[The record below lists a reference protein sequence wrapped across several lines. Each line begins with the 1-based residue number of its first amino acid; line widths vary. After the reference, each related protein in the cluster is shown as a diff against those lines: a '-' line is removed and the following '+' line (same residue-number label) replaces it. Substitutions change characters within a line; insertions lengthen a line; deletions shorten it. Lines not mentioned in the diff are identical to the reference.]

1 MAVTTEGGG
10 GSAAAAAPLSLQ
22 DTPTWALATV
32 CFIFISASIFI
43 EHMIHLISNWL
54 KKHRRTALFE
64 AVEKLKSVLMV
75 LGLMSLIL
83 TVNQRGISKICVP
96 TEVADNFLPC
106 RRNTI
111 KTTKA
116 IGSFEPIWANS
127 IHSSFHQRILAVAES
142 STNCPKGMT
151 SLISPQ
157 GINQLSIFIC
167 VLAVMQIVY
176 CVMTMALGRAKMRRW
191 ESWERETQTVD
202 YQVANDPNRFRFTRQ
217 TTFGRRHMS
226 SSTGTS
232 IELWI
237 KCFFQHLFNSVA
249 KTDYLTLRH
258 GFISAHLS
266 ANSSF
271 NFQRYIQR
279 SLDDDFQAVV
289 GISPLMWL
297 IVVIFMFVDVHGWN
311 VFLWVSFLPLI
322 IVLVLGTKLQVIV
335 ARMALKIQ
343 QESSVIKG
351 APLVQPND
359 DLFWFSHPKF
369 VLTLMHYTLFMNAFE
384 FSFFIWVT
392 WQFGIKS
399 CYHEHTEIIVTRV
412 VLAVT
417 VQVMCSYITLPL
429 YALVTQMGS
438 NFKSTVLENK
448 TANAIKQWHAVVRQ
462 RRKKQE
468 SSNCHDSS
476 SRGSSSSNRTAGS
489 SNFSSH
495 LHRMPTVAKTST
507 FPAKHEILEE
517 DNQLTHQGTG
527 PSSCAEIE
535 IPNVTFSTKLS
546 DGITSGKSIV

>member
-10 GSAAAAAPLSLQ
+10 GSAATAAPLSLQ

-32 CFIFISASIFI
+32 CFIFISASTFI

-127 IHSSFHQRILAVAES
+127 VHSSFHQRILAVAES

-157 GINQLSIFIC
+157 GINQLSIFLC

-237 KCFFQHLFNSVA
+237 KCFFQHFFNSVA
-249 KTDYLTLRH
+249 KIDYLTLRH
-258 GFISAHLS
+258 GFISAYLS

-311 VFLWVSFLPLI
+311 VYLWVSFLPLI

-359 DLFWFSHPKF
+359 DLFW
-369 VLTLMHYTLFMNAFE
+369 
-384 FSFFIWVT
+384 
-392 WQFGIKS
+392 
-399 CYHEHTEIIVTRV
+399 
-412 VLAVT
+412 VT

-438 NFKSTVLENK
+438 NFKSTVLEK
-448 TANAIKQWHAVVRQ
+448 ETANTIKQWHAVVRQ
-462 RRKKQE
+462 KRKKQE
-468 SSNCHDSS
+468 SSNGHDSP
-476 SRGSSSSNRTAGS
+476 SRDSSSSNRTAGYS
-489 SNFSSH
+489 DLPSH
-495 LHRMPTVAKTST
+495 LHRMPTVAETST

-517 DNQLTHQGTG
+517 DNRLTHQGAG
-527 PSSCAEIE
+527 SSSCVEIAM
-535 IPNVTFSTKLS
+535 PNVTFSNKLS
-546 DGITSGKSIV
+546 DEITSGKSMM